1 MPSSY
6 NRSCICC
13 AIRYNSCNWKLG
25 VLYHAK
31 LFVNDDVFPQS
42 SKAFPKIK
50 LTQLLQVFSRFSVI
64 SLHNVLEQDF
74 MTAAKSPEIL

>member
-1 MPSSY
+1 MPSTY

-13 AIRYNSCNWKLG
+13 AIRYESFNWKLG

-50 LTQLLQVFSRFSVI
+50 LTQLFQVFSPFSVI
-64 SLHNVLEQDF
+64 SLHTVLKRDF
-74 MTAAKSPEIL
+74 MTAVKSPEML